1 MAITPGCVV
10 YFPVQPHVY
19 KYLQA
24 KCGEKLV
31 AVQKNLFGE
40 IILDL
45 FSKRSRAVAAVSA
58 DLNFPVEIAL
68 HYLERYGVSI
78 DKQVIYRFNSRID
91 DIMRE
96 EMRTYVF
103 LLNQN
108 HHVPKDQALR
118 EFMQAYNLSEDDI
131 KFETLKKDLVRS
143 KKAA

>member
-1 MAITPGCVV
+1 MPTTPGCVV
-10 YFPVQPHVY
+10 FFPVQPHVY
-19 KYLQA
+19 KYLQV

-31 AVQKNLFGE
+31 AEQKNLWGE

-45 FSKRSRAVAAVSA
+45 FSKRTRSVTA
-58 DLNFPVEIAL
+58 LTTQMKFPVEIAL
-68 HYLERYGVSI
+68 HYLERYGVNI

-103 LLNQN
+103 LSNQN
-108 HHVPKDQALR
+108 HLIPKDQALR
-118 EFMQAYNLSEDDI
+118 EFMSSYNLTEDDI
-131 KFETLKKDLVRS
+131 KFETLKKDLVRN